1 MVQGPSVIGEHIPM
15 LNAFCQSSFP
25 LLQKYVSAS
34 VFLPL
39 LSSPLEGSHWEGGVY
54 AQAVRCAGRRNLRHL
69 T

>member
-1 MVQGPSVIGEHIPM
+1 MVQWPSVRGEHIPT

-25 LLQKYVSAS
+25 LLLKQVSAS

-39 LSSPLEGSHWEGGVY
+39 LSSPLEWSHWEGGVH